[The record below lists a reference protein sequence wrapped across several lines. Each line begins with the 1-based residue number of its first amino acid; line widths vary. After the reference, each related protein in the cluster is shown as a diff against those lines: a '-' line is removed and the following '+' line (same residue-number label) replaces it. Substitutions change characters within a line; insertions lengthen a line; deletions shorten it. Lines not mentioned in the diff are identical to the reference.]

1 MSVAL
6 RRRKPAVPGGGIA
19 PAPMPATA
27 APLPAPGPASALP
40 PGPPATVAQE
50 TARQQRRHKRAQ
62 RQVLT
67 EWHRVDVQG
76 LDAPWQDRSRPTSE
90 VMPLVLSRLNLEQ
103 RLAESQILQMWDR
116 VMDRTITA
124 HAKPVGLR
132 RGTLFINVDSNA
144 WLSEL
149 VRYRYAEML
158 EKLQLSVGKDKVE
171 RLSLRVG

>member
-1 MSVAL
+1 
-6 RRRKPAVPGGGIA
+6 
-19 PAPMPATA
+19 
-27 APLPAPGPASALP
+27 
-40 PGPPATVAQE
+40 
-50 TARQQRRHKRAQ
+50 
-62 RQVLT
+62 
-67 EWHRVDVQG
+67 
-76 LDAPWQDRSRPTSE
+76 
-90 VMPLVLSRLNLEQ
+90 MPLVLSRLNLEQ

-132 RGTLFINVDSNA
+132 RGTLFINVDSNT

-149 VRYRYAEML
+149 VRYRYDEML

>member
-1 MSVAL
+1 MSVPFQ
-6 RRRKPAVPGGGIA
+6 RRKSANSRGGGSIPAPALPPAPAV
-19 PAPMPATA
+19 
-27 APLPAPGPASALP
+27 LP
-40 PGPPATVAQE
+40 PGPPPTVATEMAQQHR
-50 TARQQRRHKRAQ
+50 RQVRAQ

-67 EWHRVDVQG
+67 EWRRIDVAG
-76 LDAPWQDRSRPTSE
+76 LEAPWHDRSRPTSD

-132 RGTLFINVDSNA
+132 RGTLFINVDSNT

-149 VRYRYAEML
+149 VRYRYDEML